1 MTGEKGVELTM
12 EPKIF
17 VPSDKK
23 QKKAVV
29 QYELLV
35 PEDMNDCDIMYMMQ
49 LVPVHKH
56 QIGLKLISRR
66 VVEVK
71 DYEEC
76 E

>member
-1 MTGEKGVELTM
+1 M

-23 QKKAVV
+23 QKKAIV

-49 LVPVHKH
+49 LVPVYNH
-56 QIGLKLISRR
+56 QGIIKLVSRR
-66 VVEVK
+66 VMEVK
-71 DYEEC
+71 DYECKTES
-76 E
+76 

>member
-1 MTGEKGVELTM
+1 M

-49 LVPVHKH
+49 TVPVYKY
-56 QIGLKLISRR
+56 QGCVKLVSRR

-71 DYEEC
+71 DYECTSES
-76 E
+76 

>member
-1 MTGEKGVELTM
+1 MM

-49 LVPVHKH
+49 IIPVHKH

-71 DYEEC
+71 DYDSKADL
-76 E
+76 

>member
-1 MTGEKGVELTM
+1 M

-49 LVPVHKH
+49 PAVYKH
-56 QIGLKLISRR
+56 QGCVKLVSRR

-71 DYEEC
+71 DYECTSES
-76 E
+76 

>member
-1 MTGEKGVELTM
+1 M

-49 LVPVHKH
+49 IVPISRLYIGTK
-56 QIGLKLISRR
+56 GLKLISRK

-71 DYEEC
+71 DYDSKADL
-76 E
+76 

>member
-1 MTGEKGVELTM
+1 MM
-12 EPKIF
+12 ESKMIF
-17 VPSDKK
+17 VPSNKK

-49 LVPVHKH
+49 IVPFDKRP
-56 QIGLKLISRR
+56 IGVKLISRR

-71 DYEEC
+71 DYED
-76 E
+76 

>member
-1 MTGEKGVELTM
+1 M

-49 LVPVHKH
+49 IVPVHKY

-71 DYEEC
+71 DYERTSES
-76 E
+76 

>member
-1 MTGEKGVELTM
+1 MNK
-12 EPKIF
+12 PKIF

-23 QKKAVV
+23 QKKAIV

-49 LVPVHKH
+49 LVPVYNHLG
-56 QIGLKLISRR
+56 IIKLVSRK

>member
-1 MTGEKGVELTM
+1 M

-71 DYEEC
+71 DYDSKADL
-76 E
+76 